1 MCVCLSVCPSVS
13 LRFCRSVMFSQSR
26 SMNCM
31 CTGVFACTNQS
42 LFRLFVSAKGLSDA
56 GVHIHRL
63 ILDNCKYCYDDF
75 VVVFMRVFFFMGS
88 WPAISRKGKNTILC
102 ILFCSF
108 ALCTPRWRRHGI
120 PAQLP
125 VWQQLVEIPDDVAL
139 ARLGLGPAL

>member
-31 CTGVFACTNQS
+31 CTGVFACTNHS

-56 GVHIHRL
+56 GVHIYRL

-75 VVVFMRVFFFMGS
+75 VVVFMRGFFFFLWAVGLQFPVKGIIQYCVFYFVHLLCVPQGGGS
-88 WPAISRKGKNTILC
+88 MAFPP
-102 ILFCSF
+102 SF
-108 ALCTPRWRRHGI
+108 PFGSNLWRY
-120 PAQLP
+120 LMM
-125 VWQQLVEIPDDVAL
+125 W
-139 ARLGLGPAL
+139 RLLD